1 MLTLDT
7 LNVMLA
13 VSEEGLIEEVVITL
27 LASPQLAAFFE
38 KFPKLRK
45 AMTDDLPRWRDNLR
59 QRFKETEVPPELT
72 EEVAGYQQ
80 CQRLS
85 TPQFIAQLQQTLTL
99 LDNVHSPFASRA
111 RALVTDNPSFT
122 PALHTLFLQRWR
134 LSLVVGPR
142 PSISSCWTKSAN
154 SCSVRS
160 RANDPERPVRTG
172 AGGE

>member
-38 KFPKLRK
+38 KFPKLKK

-72 EEVAGYQQ
+72 EEVACYQQ

-85 TPQFIAQLQQTLTL
+85 TSQFIVQLPQTLTL
-99 LDNVHSPFASRA
+99 LDKVHSPFASQA
-111 RALVTDNPSFT
+111 RGLVTDNVHSRTAHPLFT
-122 PALHTLFLQRWR
+122 ALASQP
-134 LSLVVGPR
+134 G
-142 PSISSCWTKSAN
+142 
-154 SCSVRS
+154 
-160 RANDPERPVRTG
+160 G
-172 AGGE
+172 AGHDAKPAVAG

>member
-85 TPQFIAQLQQTLTL
+85 TPQFIAQLQQTLTRL
-99 LDNVHSPFASRA
+99 PARPERWSR
-111 RALVTDNPSFT
+111 TT
-122 PALHTLFLQRWR
+122 PALLPPCIRCFY
-134 LSLVVGPR
+134 
-142 PSISSCWTKSAN
+142 SAG
-154 SCSVRS
+154 V
-160 RANDPERPVRTG
+160 
-172 AGGE
+172 

>member
-38 KFPKLRK
+38 KFPKLKK
-45 AMTDDLPRWRDNLR
+45 AMTDDLPRWRENLR
-59 QRFKETEVPPELT
+59 QRFRETEVPPELT
-72 EEVAGYQQ
+72 EEVACYQQ

-85 TPQFIAQLQQTLTL
+85 TSQFIVQLPQTLTL
-99 LDNVHSPFASRA
+99 LDNVHSPFASQA
-111 RALVTDNPSFT
+111 RALVTDNATFT

-134 LSLVVGPR
+134 LSLVVQA
-142 PSISSCWTKSAN
+142 TTLN
-154 SCSVRS
+154 QQLL
-160 RANDPERPVRTG
+160 DEEREQLLSEVQERMTLSG
-172 AGGE
+172 QL

>member
-99 LDNVHSPFASRA
+99 LDNVHSRLPAVPERWSR
-111 RALVTDNPSFT
+111 TT
-122 PALHTLFLQRWR
+122 PA
-134 LSLVVGPR
+134 SLP
-142 PSISSCWTKSAN
+142 PCICCFYSAG
-154 SCSVRS
+154 
-160 RANDPERPVRTG
+160 D
-172 AGGE
+172 